1 VGQFGMEAR
10 TKEFL
15 FSGRR
20 DKIEIMAATI
30 ALAQKPTSMTRMI
43 SLLKLSH
50 VTLAEYLQ
58 LMVERRLIKKHRPTK
73 TAKKTAYVY
82 HATEKGLLFLKKYHD
97 ALKVLYEK
105 DYGKQ
110 ESMT

>member
-1 VGQFGMEAR
+1 MEAR
-10 TKEFL
+10 TKDFL

-20 DKIEIMAATI
+20 NKIEIIAATI
-30 ALAQKPTSMTRMI
+30 ALAQKPTSMMHMI
-43 SLLKLSH
+43 NLLKLSH

-73 TAKKTAYVY
+73 TAKKTAHVY
-82 HATEKGLLFLKKYHD
+82 RATEKGLLFLKKYHD

-105 DYGKQ
+105 DFEKQ